1 MTVRNTLER
10 LGPSTSSHR
19 VWEFHPIKFLGLT
32 CMCFPLLAK
41 FGEFID
47 KFFVLTPQGTAA
59 KVMKRI

>member
-1 MTVRNTLER
+1 
-10 LGPSTSSHR
+10 
-19 VWEFHPIKFLGLT
+19 
-32 CMCFPLLAK
+32 MCFPLLAK